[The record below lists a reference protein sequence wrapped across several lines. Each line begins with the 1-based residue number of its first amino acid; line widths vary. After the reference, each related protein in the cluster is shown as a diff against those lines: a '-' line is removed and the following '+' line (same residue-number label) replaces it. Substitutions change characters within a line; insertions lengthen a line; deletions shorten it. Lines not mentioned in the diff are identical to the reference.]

1 MDVKPK
7 SRETKTAHLIA
18 YSSLIIAIL
27 YAIHLFI
34 VLDGSVI
41 KQLLLNSEQKPS
53 ENAVGTIKNSFQ
65 FTGIMYILANLVG
78 IIAIW
83 NRHTHLWWFMF
94 AVFMSQI
101 LYNVVNIG
109 PVYGAILDVK
119 AGINLLPLTV
129 VLIMSF
135 VLAIYML
142 TVSIKRKST
151 FNR

>member
-27 YAIHLFI
+27 YAIHLFV
-34 VLDGSVI
+34 VLDDSVI

-65 FTGIMYILANLVG
+65 FTGVMYIFANLAG

-83 NRHTHLWWFMF
+83 NRHTYLWWFMF
-94 AVFMSQI
+94 AVFISQI

-109 PVYGAILDVK
+109 PVYGSILDVK
-119 AGINLLPLTV
+119 AGINLIPLTV

-142 TVSIKRKST
+142 AVSIKRKST